1 VQFTASV
8 TDVRKSSDL
17 SDYTGELEVRIPLQ
31 VTDRINYPSTGGQGP
46 GTTAP
51 FDLSFAV
58 PCSATGDAT
67 VGSSCDLV
75 TTADSLMPSAVIESS
90 RGVWE
95 YGQVSVYDGG
105 PDSDADTQAGNSPF
119 LRQGVFVP

>member
-1 VQFTASV
+1 VSV
-8 TDVRKSSDL
+8 DVTLTDVRAKSDL

-31 VTDRINYPSTGGQGP
+31 VTDRINYPPTGGQGP

-58 PCSATGDAT
+58 PCSANGDAT

-75 TTADSLMPSAVIESS
+75 TTADSLMPGAVIESS